1 MEIEDLKRDSAR
13 LSWLI
18 EEALAGRQH
27 LDATIKREY
36 ARQYIDLKIATANIQ
51 ADVERA
57 RGGEMITRLSQL
69 MIIGYAGRR
78 GPDDLPDSV
87 LPVFAVDN
95 CTAAL
100 LPPFRVDR
108 DRVIGG
114 RKMTLAECLRL
125 NDDGD
130 ITLFGVSFPPLIG
143 HSLVIV
149 AGGGHY
155 VSTETAIRI
164 MERSFARVNDNL
176 EEIEGIQ

>member
-1 MEIEDLKRDSAR
+1 
-13 LSWLI
+13 
-18 EEALAGRQH
+18 
-27 LDATIKREY
+27 
-36 ARQYIDLKIATANIQ
+36 
-51 ADVERA
+51 
-57 RGGEMITRLSQL
+57 MITRLSQL
-69 MIIGYAGRR
+69 MIIGYADRR
-78 GPDDLPDSV
+78 GPDDLPDIV
-87 LPVFAVDN
+87 LPVFAADN

-100 LPPFRVDR
+100 LPPYRIDR

-114 RKMTLAECLRL
+114 HKVTLAECLRL
-125 NDDGD
+125 NEDGD
-130 ITLFGVSFPPLIG
+130 ITLFSVSFPPLIG